1 MKTIR
6 RYYLQP
12 NKNQSIHLP
21 EGSRILSVQAKEDE
35 NQPILW
41 ALVDPEKK
49 DEERYLSLYAT
60 GTELPDDPG
69 SYLGSFQLFEG
80 SLEFHAFE
88 NSAPSPV
95 NQ

>member
-12 NKNQSIHLP
+12 NKMQTILLP
-21 EGSRILSVQAKEDE
+21 EGSRILSVQAKEEDHR
-35 NQPILW
+35 PILW

-49 DEERYLSLYAT
+49 EQERILALYAT
-60 GTELPDDPG
+60 GTELPDNPG
-69 SYLGSFQLFEG
+69 IYCGSFQLFNG

-88 NSAPSPV
+88 TDAP
-95 NQ
+95 QE

>member
-12 NKNQSIHLP
+12 NKNQSIMLP
-21 EGSRILSVQAKEDE
+21 AGSKILTVQAREEESK
-35 NQPILW
+35 PVLW
-41 ALVDPEKK
+41 ALVDPERQE
-49 DEERYLSLYAT
+49 EERLLSIYAT

-69 SYLGSFQLFEG
+69 TYLGTFQLFQG

-88 NSAPSPV
+88 APLAT
-95 NQ
+95 